1 MEINQQEEE
10 DDIYEKN
17 QNENARFV
25 FCVSF
30 FLDNII
36 FFIELNNQKMEKQ
49 ISFKRN
55 HFKLH

>member
-36 FFIELNNQKMEKQ
+36 FFYRVEQSENGKTNFI
-49 ISFKRN
+49 
-55 HFKLH
+55 